1 MRFWAIF
8 KLLAPLIYVIEQ
20 HWANFMCF
28 GVEPI
33 GLGNFHQSWAFSQ
46 TFVPVHGLFSDEDS
60 DFCKMSC
67 HSFLVLCSVSEII
80 DCIDFFTLS
89 NGGHLGATAK
99 LSKVYFKTCHSFR
112 AFFDEIEVVTVTL
125 CLAMP

>member
-1 MRFWAIF
+1 MQNSIGQILCVLGLSRLAWAIF
-8 KLLAPLIYVIEQ
+8 IS
-20 HWANFMCF
+20 
-28 GVEPI
+28 
-33 GLGNFHQSWAFSQ
+33 LGSFFK
-46 TFVPVHGLFSDEDS
+46 PVHDLFSDEDS

-67 HSFLVLCSVSEII
+67 HRFLVLCSVSEII

-99 LSKVYFKTCHSFR
+99 LSKVYFKTCHSIR